1 MNVYCIYPAESK
13 SPKQLPNCL
22 KITQTSVVL
31 IVFNCVTCDV
41 GTCTVTVSVALHES
55 GTRNALLGTRL
66 NNTEVYL
73 TPLSKSHNCR
83 IINVK
88 LNTPLHFLK
97 LGYVK

>member
-1 MNVYCIYPAESK
+1 MFILQYQK

-31 IVFNCVTCDV
+31 IIFNCFTCDI

-73 TPLSKSHNCR
+73 TPLLVLEITQLQDKYLYYTQPV
-83 IINVK
+83 VK
-88 LNTPLHFLK
+88 RTGF
-97 LGYVK
+97 